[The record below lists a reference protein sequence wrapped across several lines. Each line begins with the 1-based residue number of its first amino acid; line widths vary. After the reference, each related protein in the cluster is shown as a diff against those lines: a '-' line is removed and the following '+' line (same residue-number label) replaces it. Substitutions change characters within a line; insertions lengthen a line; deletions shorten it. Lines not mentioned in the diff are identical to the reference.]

1 MHGAA
6 FCQES
11 KIPVVTN
18 RRGQVNQMYKPGF
31 HTMVA
36 VVAFTSLGLIGRG
49 VANEK
54 SEPYPLDG
62 RIVAIGIPGVSAIS
76 VVGTFLAGGPIHDK
90 PALAVYTKPGAVLDP
105 IRLLVA
111 STSNFGE
118 AVANTD
124 QLSGSIL
131 SIDPT
136 GELPLLV
143 APDFASAGGQASAQ
157 GGALQMYSAQS
168 SPFQNSIHNPG
179 AATSRYTGVSNPL
192 GLSINNAFGR
202 IWPANAPYGL
212 EGLGSSS
219 IDDPTG
225 EPLAGA
231 PDPLLGGVYAG
242 NLTPRVPS
250 QLISG
255 ALNTGA
261 VGTAL
266 LGRSP
271 DGSTKAVFAVIT
283 ADGAIVQEHTL
294 EALDGL
300 APPATVGPVLGRRW
314 DIEFDDSED
323 HRGAQPRVGALLNY
337 SPTRVLFVSE
347 PFENSIA
354 CVELSDDGVVFHV
367 SDVRHMKSHA
377 LDEPID
383 MAPVVIE
390 TSDPNWSSNTTL
402 DVNSDIYVA
411 NRGNNTIV
419 RMHQDGT
426 VVAIRKVRL
435 LGGRNLGRARLNG
448 IAGSPDGTK
457 IWVTVTGRLFDWI
470 SLSGAVLE
478 LPSF

>member
-1 MHGAA
+1 MRSNTPMFPIAA
-6 FCQES
+6 ALFVLVGVELAA
-11 KIPVVTN
+11 PVTA
-18 RRGQVNQMYKPGF
+18 Y
-31 HTMVA
+31 
-36 VVAFTSLGLIGRG
+36 
-49 VANEK
+49 EK
-54 SEPYPLDG
+54 SEPRALEG

-76 VVGTFLAGGPIHDK
+76 VVGSFLAGGPIHDK
-90 PALAVYTKPGAVLDP
+90 PALAAFTAPGAVLDP
-105 IRLLVA
+105 LRLLVA

-118 AVANTD
+118 TLANLD

-131 SIDPT
+131 SIDPN
-136 GELPLLV
+136 GSLPLIV
-143 APDFASAGGQASAQ
+143 PPEFARAGGQAIAQ

-168 SPFQNSIHNPG
+168 SAFQNLIHNPG
-179 AATSRYTGVSNPL
+179 AATARYTGVSNPL

-202 IWPANAPYGL
+202 IWPVNAPYGL
-212 EGLGSSS
+212 EGIGSST
-219 IDDPTG
+219 IDDPSG

-242 NLTPRVPS
+242 NLTPRMPA
-250 QLISG
+250 QLIPG

-261 VGTAL
+261 VGTAF

-283 ADGAIVQEHTL
+283 ADGAVVQEHTL
-294 EALDGL
+294 RALDGL
-300 APPATVGPVLGRRW
+300 APSSTVGSVLARRW
-314 DIEFDDSED
+314 NDELDDSDD
-323 HRGAQPRVGALLNY
+323 HRGAQPRVGALVNY
-337 SPTRVLFVSE
+337 SPSRVLYVSE

-354 CVELSDDGVVFHV
+354 ALTLTDDGLVFHV
-367 SDVRHMKSHA
+367 ASVQHMKSEA
-377 LDEPID
+377 LNEPID

-390 TSDPNWSSNTTL
+390 SSDPNWSSNTTL

-426 VVAIRKVRL
+426 VVAIRKVTLRD
-435 LGGRNLGRARLNG
+435 GRDLARARLNG

-457 IWVTVTGRLFDWI
+457 IWVTVTGRLSERI
-470 SLSGAVLE
+470 PLSGAVLE

>member
-1 MHGAA
+1 
-6 FCQES
+6 
-11 KIPVVTN
+11 
-18 RRGQVNQMYKPGF
+18 VNQMRKLGL
-31 HTMVA
+31 HK
-36 VVAFTSLGLIGRG
+36 VVAILSFTSLALIGRG
-49 VANEK
+49 IA
-54 SEPYPLDG
+54 SERPETSPLEG
-62 RIVAIGIPGVSAIS
+62 RLVAIGIPGVSAIS
-76 VVGTFLAGGPIHDK
+76 VVGTFLAGGPIHDR
-90 PALAVYTKPGAVLDP
+90 PALAAYTQPGAVLDP
-105 IRLLVA
+105 RRLLVA

-118 AVANTD
+118 ALANAD
-124 QLSGSIL
+124 QLSGSII
-131 SIDPT
+131 SIDPS
-136 GELPLLV
+136 GKRPLIV
-143 APDFASAGGQASAQ
+143 PPDFALAGGQASAE
-157 GGALQMYSAQS
+157 GGAVQMYSAQS
-168 SPFQNSIHNPG
+168 SPFQNSIHNSG
-179 AATSRYTGVSNPL
+179 AATSRFTGVSNPL

-212 EGLGSSS
+212 EGIGSSS

-242 NLTPRVPS
+242 NLTPRMPL
-250 QLISG
+250 QLIAG
-255 ALNTGA
+255 ALNAGA

-314 DIEFDDSED
+314 DIELDDSED

-354 CVELSDDGVVFHV
+354 GVELSDDGVVFHV
-367 SDVRHMKSHA
+367 SDVRHMKSQA
-377 LDEPID
+377 LDEPVD

-448 IAGSPDGTK
+448 ISGSPDGTK
-457 IWVTVTGRLFDWI
+457 IWVTLTGRLFDWI